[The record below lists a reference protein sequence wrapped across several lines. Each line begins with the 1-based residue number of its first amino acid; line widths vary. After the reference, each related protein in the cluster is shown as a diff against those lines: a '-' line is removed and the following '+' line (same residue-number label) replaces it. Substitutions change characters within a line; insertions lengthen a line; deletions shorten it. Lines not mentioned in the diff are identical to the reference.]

1 MRGFIYFQLLCIN
14 QVIKDTY
21 KHKGQRKRL
30 VELLQSKGITD
41 AIVLNAMLQVPR
53 HFFFSKEFEDFAYDD
68 KAFPIEDGQTISQ
81 PYTVAYQS
89 QLLQL
94 KKGIK
99 VLEIGTGSGYQASV
113 LAQVGAH
120 VFTIERQKGL
130 YEKAKPMLKSMGYDD
145 IHFYYGDGTMGLSEY
160 APYDRI
166 IVTAGAPSVPRALVN
181 QLNTNGMLVIPVGDA
196 ESQQMLR
203 ITKLPNGELKKETFK
218 NFAFVPLLG
227 EDGW

>member
-1 MRGFIYFQLLCIN
+1 M
-14 QVIKDTY
+14 IKDTY

-30 VELLQSKGITD
+30 MELLQSKGITD
-41 AIVLNAMLQVPR
+41 TVVLNAMLQVPR

-94 KKGIK
+94 KKGLK

-113 LAQVGAH
+113 LAQAGTH

-130 YEKAKPMLKSMGYDD
+130 YEKAKPMLKSMGYND
-145 IHFYYGDGTMGLSEY
+145 IRFYYGDGTMGLPEY

-166 IVTAGAPSVPRALVN
+166 IVTAGAPAVPKALID
-181 QLNTNGMLVIPVGDA
+181 QLNVNGTLVIPVGD
-196 ESQQMLR
+196 EETQQMLR
-203 ITKLPNGELKKETFK
+203 ITKLPNGELRKETFK

>member
-1 MRGFIYFQLLCIN
+1 M
-14 QVIKDTY
+14 IKDTY

-30 VELLQSKGITD
+30 VELLQSKGISD
-41 AIVLNAMLQVPR
+41 ATVLNAMLQVPR

-94 KKGIK
+94 KKGVK

-130 YEKAKPMLKSMGYDD
+130 YEKAKPMLKSMGYND
-145 IHFYYGDGTMGLSEY
+145 ILFYYGDGTMGLSEY

-166 IVTAGAPSVPRALVN
+166 IVTAGAPAVPRALVD

-196 ESQQMLR
+196 ETQQMLR
-203 ITKLPNGELKKETFK
+203 ITKLANGELKKETFK

-227 EDGW
+227 EAGW

>member
-1 MRGFIYFQLLCIN
+1 M
-14 QVIKDTY
+14 IKDTY

-41 AIVLNAMLQVPR
+41 PVVLNAMLQVPR

-94 KKGIK
+94 KKGLK

-113 LAQVGAH
+113 LAQTGTH

-130 YEKAKPMLKSMGYDD
+130 YEKAKPMLKSIGYDD

-166 IVTAGAPSVPRALVN
+166 IVTAGAPAVPRALVD
-181 QLNTNGMLVIPVGDA
+181 QLNTNGMLVIPVGNA

-203 ITKLPNGELKKETFK
+203 ITKLANGELKKETFK

>member
-1 MRGFIYFQLLCIN
+1 M
-14 QVIKDTY
+14 IKDTY

-30 VELLQSKGITD
+30 IELLQSKGITD
-41 AIVLNAMLQVPR
+41 PIVLNAMLQVPR

-94 KKGIK
+94 KKGLK

-113 LAQVGAH
+113 LAQAGAH

-130 YEKAKPMLKSMGYDD
+130 YEKAKPMLKSMGYSD

-166 IVTAGAPSVPRALVN
+166 IVTAGAPAVPRALVE

-196 ESQQMLR
+196 ESQKMLR
-203 ITKLPNGELKKETFK
+203 ITRLANGELKKETFK